1 MFENYVSQI
10 EVDGKTVDLALWDTA
25 GQEDYDRL
33 RPLSYPETHV
43 VLICF
48 AIDLPESLDNAR
60 TKVLSTFN
68 AHVQFIYF

>member
-1 MFENYVSQI
+1 M
-10 EVDGKTVDLALWDTA
+10 DLALWDTA

-48 AIDLPESLDNAR
+48 SIDLPESLDNAR
-60 TKVLSTFN
+60 TKVKS
-68 AHVQFIYF
+68 